1 MKKIETIFLMILA
14 VCMSMSMQSCN
25 NDDEEDFYTLTA
37 KVTDKGNLPDAIY
50 TAINEN
56 ISSSTFP
63 HYTSLNAAKEALNFA
78 VNSQKSN
85 IEAELVGNTYKYTI
99 SYIISNSKGE
109 SVYQVSLKID
119 GESVTIVR

>member
-37 KVTDKGNLPDAIY
+37 KVTDKGNLPESVY
-50 TAINEN
+50 TAINKS

-63 HYTSLNAAKEALNFA
+63 RYTSLNQAKEGLDFA
-78 VNSQKSN
+78 VASQKKN

-99 SYIISNSKGE
+99 SYIISNTKGE
-109 SVYQVSLKID
+109 TVYQVSLKID